1 MERRAHLSNITPLPS
16 SITRH
21 VALAFLHDHIGMI
34 ELNPLVIRHQPTT
47 APEDASQ
54 EEREHCSWYEIT
66 DIIHYLPGGW
76 AKGEVSYKG
85 GFYDM
90 PNGLQTHVL
99 APAGVDL
106 RGKWT
111 VGGNM
116 PGEPREPAELGVD
129 KPKEGLYLREETQ
142 LRCNIFLINF
152 VKRNLRKSH
161 DVLVQDLI
169 RKANDGQY
177 QPRIGMNTSL
187 ATNARAGSTDIEPQ
201 ASSPMPS
208 TSQQT
213 QNAMPELIPASH
225 EEIQCSCPN
234 AMALLGQA
242 TDFPMHLKNKGPEW
256 EGICNNV
263 LDQYLQ
269 DDDLFG
275 LDIGGRERSSS
286 DDSGNLFDFSTGSE
300 QSHRTDA
307 TSPIPSWDSAVI
319 QSIEGATEAKQP
331 VAKEPVDFWTKT
343 LRALEQNAA
352 ESERKAHTLRT
363 AKSHPDFLS
372 LGGCPSPPA
381 IPSSP
386 TDQSFSVQ
394 RCRVRSRG
402 NAANGRKASQ
412 ARSVSRGRP
421 TGVTKYAAA
430 GTSFAGATNPYA
442 TVRKSSASPAKM
454 MTPSRYRAGFRD
466 VWAERMERSPKKYEL
481 RVPPEMPASPLLP
494 ARFSQEDEASAAFGG
509 HQPNGF
515 VPLPS
520 AAYDEQLS
528 PLTKTFQRAHL
539 RTPITSPG
547 LPASRHNSG
556 YFEDVPPV
564 PSNPYLTKTV
574 PLNDTAPLFPDRTT
588 SVGGDTIQAFDF
600 ASPPHQMT
608 LVSIPSAQHH
618 STRPP
623 RPRHITPP
631 TPSLSGLGI
640 SCDPSVI
647 TNNHNLTA
655 TLNNSHVPATIYQP
669 ILHQPNPA
677 PTPYL
682 PPPPFPARHAATQPN
697 TPHRKS
703 RSPTRRRSDSPSP
716 SPPRPGSRTI
726 RASSSH
732 RRTSKH
738 HRRVKSTSCTPRA
751 ANAEKG
757 GGFVNFTPSDH
768 TKILS
773 GVAPSGSSK
782 TKARR
787 EKEAAD
793 KSRRLSQAARRA
805 VVEAG
810 GDVEALTRA
819 GLLG

>member
-1 MERRAHLSNITPLPS
+1 M
-16 SITRH
+16 
-21 VALAFLHDHIGMI
+21 V
-34 ELNPLVIRHQPTT
+34 
-47 APEDASQ
+47 
-54 EEREHCSWYEIT
+54 
-66 DIIHYLPGGW
+66 
-76 AKGEVSYKG
+76 
-85 GFYDM
+85 
-90 PNGLQTHVL
+90 
-99 APAGVDL
+99 
-106 RGKWT
+106 
-111 VGGNM
+111 
-116 PGEPREPAELGVD
+116 
-129 KPKEGLYLREETQ
+129 
-142 LRCNIFLINF
+142 
-152 VKRNLRKSH
+152 
-161 DVLVQDLI
+161 
-169 RKANDGQY
+169 
-177 QPRIGMNTSL
+177 
-187 ATNARAGSTDIEPQ
+187 
-201 ASSPMPS
+201 
-208 TSQQT
+208 
-213 QNAMPELIPASH
+213 
-225 EEIQCSCPN
+225 
-234 AMALLGQA
+234 LLGQA
-242 TDFPMHLKNKGPEW
+242 TDYPKHLKNKEPEW

-275 LDIGGRERSSS
+275 FDIGGRERSSS

-421 TGVTKYAAA
+421 TGVTKYTAA

-442 TVRKSSASPAKM
+442 TVRKFSASPAKM
-454 MTPSRYRAGFRD
+454 MTPSRYRSGSRD

-481 RVPPEMPASPLLP
+481 RAPPEMPASPLLS
-494 ARFSQEDEASAAFGG
+494 ARLFQEDEEFAAFGG
-509 HQPNGF
+509 HQQNGF

-520 AAYDEQLS
+520 APYDEQLS
-528 PLTKTFQRAHL
+528 PLTNTFQHAHIH
-539 RTPITSPG
+539 TPITSPG
-547 LPASRHNSG
+547 LPAAAASRHNSG
-556 YFEDVPPV
+556 YFEDIPPV
-564 PSNPYLTKTV
+564 PSNPYLTQTV
-574 PLNDTAPLFPDRTT
+574 SLNDTAPLFPDRTT
-588 SVGGDTIQAFDF
+588 SVGCDKIQAFDF
-600 ASPPHQMT
+600 GFSTSPDDLGVNPFGPT
-608 LVSIPSAQHH
+608 PFNA
-618 STRPP
+618 
-623 RPRHITPP
+623 PP
-631 TPSLSGLGI
+631 TSASNYTTDPFVGSDPFARFDTALLPASEPHSLSGLGI
-640 SCDPSVI
+640 SCDPSVT
-647 TNNHNLTA
+647 TNNHNFNA
-655 TLNNSHVPATIYQP
+655 TLNNSHIPATIYQP

-682 PPPPFPARHAATQPN
+682 PPPLFPARHAATQPN
-697 TPHRKS
+697 TPHRKG

-716 SPPRPGSRTI
+716 SPPPPGSRNN

-738 HRRVKSTSCTPRA
+738 HRRGKSTSCTPRA
-751 ANAEKG
+751 SNAEKG

-793 KSRRLSQAARRA
+793 KRRRLSQAAMRA